1 MGAFLSEFDEESA
14 HGPSLTQPYAVG
26 ASLAME
32 ATDVCRRGYAA
43 V

>member
-1 MGAFLSEFDEESA
+1 MGAFLSESDEESA

-26 ASLAME
+26 ASTWME
-32 ATDVCRRGYAA
+32 ANRHVCASYVA